1 MTNIDLSKFS
11 IFSFFKKTIEL
22 LLSTGRKEEGEE
34 EKEEEK
40 EEEEEKSGE
49 GREGPGVEE
58 CFRGS
63 IIRLLSLPQFWLL
76 ML

>member
-22 LLSTGRKEEGEE
+22 LLSTGRKEEGKEEGE

-40 EEEEEKSGE
+40 EEEEEKRGE
-49 GREGPGVEE
+49 GREGPGFEE

-63 IIRLLSLPQFWLL
+63 IIRLLSLPQF
-76 ML
+76 